1 MTDKI
6 VVLCTCA
13 SADDGER
20 LSRALLA
27 EKLAAC
33 VNVVTGIRSFF
44 HWKGDIET
52 ADECLLLI
60 KSSREQFDALREA
73 IEKLHPYELPEILAL
88 PVLDGSPN
96 YLHWL
101 ASSLRPESAK

>member
-1 MTDKI
+1 MPFHPQTLVWSLGLKNSQCSE
-6 VVLCTCA
+6 LGGKYWLPSTTMQ
-13 SADDGER
+13 S
-20 LSRALLA
+20 S
-27 EKLAAC
+27 LAAS
-33 VNVVTGIRSFF
+33 TGV
-44 HWKGDIET
+44 DT

-73 IEKLHPYELPEILAL
+73 IEKLHPYEIPEILAL